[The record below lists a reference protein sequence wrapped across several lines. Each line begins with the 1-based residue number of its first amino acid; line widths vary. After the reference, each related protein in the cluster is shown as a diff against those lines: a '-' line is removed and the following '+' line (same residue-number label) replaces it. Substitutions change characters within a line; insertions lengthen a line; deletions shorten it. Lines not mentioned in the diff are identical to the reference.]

1 MLMYTWLLP
10 THTSLPLDPIVEL
23 DQFQTECVRTLPAL
37 QPRCPYVGML
47 QSRVF
52 IRHVWT
58 TRTHTHLYDMLH
70 TPTHV
75 THTLHALTHT
85 HTHTSN
91 TSHITPHITL
101 THITHTHHTHIT
113 PTTHHT
119 HTSHTHH
126 THHTSHTTHYTTH
139 YATHT
144 SQISLTHTPHM
155 HLTYTHA
162 QTNTHTHTHTHTHKS
177 SSSVLRKSRMQWTSL
192 CSVRQRG
199 QNKPLWTSLSP
210 GVEHHTALA
219 RQTVHSYLQLW
230 TPGWWNP
237 LSWIPMDW
245 PFHPLHTWV

>member
-1 MLMYTWLLP
+1 
-10 THTSLPLDPIVEL
+10 
-23 DQFQTECVRTLPAL
+23 
-37 QPRCPYVGML
+37 
-47 QSRVF
+47 
-52 IRHVWT
+52 
-58 TRTHTHLYDMLH
+58 MLH

-162 QTNTHTHTHTHTHKS
+162 QTNTHTHTHTHTQIIQLSLEEIQNAVNQFVQCASERAEQTPLDLPLPRSGASHSPSKTNCTLLFAIVDTWLVEPPFMDTNGLTFS
-177 SSSVLRKSRMQWTSL
+177 ST
-192 CSVRQRG
+192 
-199 QNKPLWTSLSP
+199 
-210 GVEHHTALA
+210 
-219 RQTVHSYLQLW
+219 SYLGVGYCYKKVKNLQ
-230 TPGWWNP
+230 N
-237 LSWIPMDW
+237 
-245 PFHPLHTWV
+245 